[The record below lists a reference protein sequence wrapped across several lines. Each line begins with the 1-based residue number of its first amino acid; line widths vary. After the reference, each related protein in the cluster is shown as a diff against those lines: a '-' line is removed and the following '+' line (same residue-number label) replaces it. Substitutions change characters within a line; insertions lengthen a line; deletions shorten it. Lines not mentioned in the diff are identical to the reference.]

1 MDITREE
8 IYYADRGEEF
18 RKFIRSL
25 LMRAKLK
32 TKYLDVLLSE
42 ENIRQY
48 GIAFTS
54 ITANT
59 DDNFEVY
66 EQLGDVTANK
76 FIVWYMYRRFPQLN
90 CTEGVKIVARLRI
103 NYGAKQSFYEIA
115 EKLGFWK
122 YISASVSE
130 RASNMRP
137 LLEDVFESFVGVT
150 EFLLDSHFEH
160 IGIGNVMIY
169 RFLQSVF
176 DEMPI
181 SLRYKDLIDAKTR
194 IKELFD
200 HFSELG
206 VLDYED
212 VREDKIV
219 TSKLVRVVN
228 GTGRK
233 RKTGGTRILL
243 AVGTGNLQAQAQ
255 QSAAANALKVLEKN
269 GYVKPGVE
277 DYYKKFY

>member
-1 MDITREE
+1 MESPKEE
-8 IYYADRGEEF
+8 IYFADRKDEF
-18 RKFIRSL
+18 RNFIKSL
-25 LMRAKLK
+25 LDRAKLK
-32 TKYLDVLLSE
+32 TKYLDVLLSD
-42 ENIRQY
+42 ENMKQY

-54 ITANT
+54 ITAHPT
-59 DDNFEVY
+59 DNFEVY

-103 NYGAKQSFYEIA
+103 NYGAKQSFYERA

-122 YISASVSE
+122 YITASVAE

-150 EFLLDSHFEH
+150 EFLLDSHFDQ

-176 DEMPI
+176 DEMDI

-206 VLDYED
+206 VLDYSD

-219 TSKLVRVVN
+219 TSTLYRIVN

-233 RKTGGTRILL
+233 KKTGGTRILL
-243 AVGTGNLQAQAQ
+243 SRGTGNLQAQAQ
-255 QSAAANALKVLEKN
+255 QSAAASALQLLSKN
-269 GYVKPGVE
+269 GYEKPGVE